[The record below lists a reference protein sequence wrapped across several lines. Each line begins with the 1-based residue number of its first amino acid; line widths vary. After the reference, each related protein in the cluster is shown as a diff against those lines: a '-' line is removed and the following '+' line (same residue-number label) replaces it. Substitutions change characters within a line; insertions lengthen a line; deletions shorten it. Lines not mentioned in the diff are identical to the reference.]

1 LQEKLRQLL
10 AMSKEDRLA
19 ALANQ
24 INMMDEPQP
33 EQP

>member
-1 LQEKLRQLL
+1 LRQLL

-19 ALANQ
+19 ALADQ
-24 INMMDEPQP
+24 INIMEQPEP